1 MRKTPSFLVFLL
13 FYYKRMD
20 ILRKN
25 KGCRDFLDS
34 LREVLSKDLS
44 FIISLT
50 GHLRSVK
57 QMKKFHHLITYHSKI
72 VP

>member
-13 FYYKRMD
+13 FYYRRMD

-34 LREVLSKDLS
+34 LRLFRQSS
-44 FIISLT
+44 FFYGREKGGAIITRSAGSYIVT
-50 GHLRSVK
+50 GRFV
-57 QMKKFHHLITYHSKI
+57 
-72 VP
+72 